1 MKHSVIISSSWSVG
15 LWCVAIVSLL
25 QSGCDPSS
33 DPSGDTKVAK
43 STASRETPGQEVPPP
58 VEVPSPVSQDEQ
70 SVGKESETRES
81 ERASAMEKSQMLV
94 DRGDFAAAA
103 AALNELLLIDPS
115 DVEVLFRL
123 AQVESGAG
131 NLSKSVEILSE
142 IPEDHPQAGLAALG
156 QSADWCVILER
167 YEEAE
172 QLYKKVLARAPNAA
186 PALRPLAHLLNRQ
199 GRRHE
204 AAIYIQEL
212 CKQGNVRQDEL
223 HALIALSD
231 AMYDAPPESDQV
243 PREPTAYWP
252 IGASG
257 IARKHFQDEQYAD
270 AIDLLRPLVSD
281 QNAPPSMVALFGRAA
296 AEAQDDESFRWWLS
310 KTNADVREYSEYWAA
325 IGAFLIGQ
333 RRFKEAIRALAEA
346 IERDPTDL
354 RSLSRL
360 RQAFLVLEDEETA
373 QQFFERWT
381 DIRESLRAN
390 NLVAAKQPPD
400 LMAIGQLEARLSE
413 LGRPLEAL
421 LWKAVQQ
428 YYEDASLAEKQQVSQ
443 QRQQLV
449 ANGNPFPSTK
459 ERIIGLDLEQYPLPT
474 IDAIEPLVG
483 ADESRR
489 TEHVITPA
497 SFVNI
502 APDAGL
508 DHTFFVASTPTR
520 WSFSIH
526 QMLGGG
532 VAVLDYEL
540 DGNPDLYFAQGASD
554 PPRLTSERSNQLMRQ
569 VDANF
574 VDITDFA
581 GVAEFAHTIGVA
593 AGDWNQDGFPDLVLR
608 NLPDEVL
615 LINQG
620 DGTFRRQQIADR
632 SQSNR
637 IPSSAA
643 IADLTGDGLPDI
655 FQADY
660 VDDPRRFMKPP
671 VDETGRPLQP
681 ILPSKFQPG
690 KNHLVENT
698 GSGGFEIRELNPGSS
713 ARDATS
719 LGIII
724 TDFDGKSGNE
734 IFVANDLKPNR
745 LWSFD
750 QSTGWVDV
758 AALRGCAF
766 SFTGASTAS
775 MGVAAADL
783 KNNGT
788 IDLHVTNYQNESAS
802 LFIGESGLYQ
812 DQNLKLK
819 IAVDSFGVLGF
830 GTQAIDYDNDGLRD
844 LVVTNGHIDDAVTN
858 QGTFRQPAQLFTN
871 RGYGFELIPVKD
883 VSGYWDEQHL
893 GRTLAS
899 TDVNRDGLMDL
910 VVTHI
915 DEPSALLINQTKSAN
930 RWLQLQL
937 VGTVSERD
945 SIGARVR
952 LRTGDQEFVEW
963 VTAGDG
969 YLCTNENLV
978 CFGLG
983 RVEKI
988 DSIEIQWPSGKRQSF
1003 NQVPIDSRLL
1013 IIEGEAETY
1022 RL

>member
-1 MKHSVIISSSWSVG
+1 
-15 LWCVAIVSLL
+15 
-25 QSGCDPSS
+25 
-33 DPSGDTKVAK
+33 
-43 STASRETPGQEVPPP
+43 
-58 VEVPSPVSQDEQ
+58 
-70 SVGKESETRES
+70 
-81 ERASAMEKSQMLV
+81 MEKSQVLV
-94 DRGDFAAAA
+94 DRGDYRGAA

-156 QSADWCVILER
+156 QSADWCVALER
-167 YEEAE
+167 YDEAE
-172 QLYKKVLARAPNAA
+172 QLYKRVLARAPNAA

-223 HALIALSD
+223 HALISLSD

-270 AIDLLRPLVSD
+270 AIELLRPLVSE
-281 QNAPPSMVALFGRAA
+281 QKAPPAIVALFGRAA
-296 AEAQDDESFRWWLS
+296 AEAQDEPSFRWWLS
-310 KTNADVREYSEYWAA
+310 KSDANVREYSEYWAA
-325 IGAFLIGQ
+325 IGAFLIGE
-333 RRFKEAIRALAEA
+333 RRFEEAIRALAEA
-346 IERDPTDL
+346 ITRDPTDL

-360 RQAFLVLEDEETA
+360 RQAFLVLEDEELA
-373 QQFFERWT
+373 QQFADRWT

-390 NLVAAKQPPD
+390 NLIAVKQAPD
-400 LMAIGQLEARLSE
+400 LTAIEQLEARLND
-413 LGRPLEAL
+413 LDRPLEAL

-428 YYEDASLAEKQQVSQ
+428 YYAEAPLAEKQQVSQ
-443 QRQQLV
+443 QRQLLV
-449 ANGNPFPSTK
+449 ANGSPFPSTK
-459 ERIIGLDLEQYPLPT
+459 ERILGLDLEQFPLPT
-474 IDAIEPLVG
+474 IDAIKPL
-483 ADESRR
+483 ADAVTSRE

-497 SFVNI
+497 RFVNT
-502 APDAGL
+502 APDVGL

-554 PPRLTSERSNQLMRQ
+554 PPHLIGERSNQLMRQ
-569 VDANF
+569 VDASF
-574 VDITDFA
+574 TETTDAA
-581 GVAEFAHTIGVA
+581 GVAEFAHTVGVA

-615 LINQG
+615 LLNQG
-620 DGTFRRQQIADR
+620 DGTFRRVQIADR
-632 SQSNR
+632 SDSNR

-655 FQADY
+655 FHADY
-660 VDDPRRFMKPP
+660 VDDSRRFMKPP

-690 KNHLVENT
+690 KNHIVENN
-698 GSGGFEIRELNPGSS
+698 GSGGFEVRDLTPDDSV
-713 ARDATS
+713 RDATS

-844 LVVTNGHIDDAVTN
+844 LVVTNGHIDDAVSN
-858 QGTFRQPAQLFTN
+858 QGTFRQPAQLFAN
-871 RGYGFELIPVKD
+871 RGYGFELIPVED
-883 VSGYWDEQHL
+883 RSEYWGEQHL

-899 TDVNRDGLMDL
+899 TDVNRDGLMDF

-915 DEPSALLINQTKSAN
+915 DEPSALLINHTETGN
-930 RWLQLQL
+930 HWLQLQL
-937 VGTVSERD
+937 VGTISERD

-952 LRTGDQEFVEW
+952 VRAGDQEFVEW

-983 RVEKI
+983 GVEMV
-988 DSIEIQWPSGKRQSF
+988 DSIEIQWPTGKQQIF
-1003 NQVPIDSRLL
+1003 NQVSVDRRFL
-1013 IIEGEAETY
+1013 IVEGEADPY
-1022 RL
+1022 QLSVSP